1 MKKLISILGS
11 TGSIGSNTFKIIDKK
26 RNNFKIYL
34 LAANKNFNMI
44 CNQIKKYNPNIFVI
58 NDKKIYKKVHDK
70 FKKKKIKV
78 LNNYNLLNLQK
89 ISDITISAIP
99 GIAGLE
105 PTILFTKKS
114 RKILIA
120 NKESIICGWDLIK
133 KAATKNKTAI
143 IPIDSEHYSI
153 LNLLKDHTLD
163 EIKKIY
169 ITASGGPFLNIKK
182 KYLKK
187 IKPADALKHPK
198 WKMGKKISIDSSTL
212 MNKILE
218 LIEAQKLFNISNKK
232 IDILIHP
239 DSLVHAIIEFQNGL
253 VKFMYHDNSMIIP
266 LANAI
271 FNKNINID
279 KFYKNKKQNFL
290 DKIVKGL
297 KFRKVKKEIFPLIV
311 LKKKVQEYPSTPII
325 INAANEILVDHF
337 LNKKLQ
343 FLRINK
349 IIMSVLNDRNYKK
362 YAIRKPKNINHI
374 IEIDKWARETAKKYV
389 F

>member
-11 TGSIGSNTFKIIDKK
+11 TGSIGLNTFKIIDKK

-133 KAATKNKTAI
+133 KAATKNKTVI

-182 KYLKK
+182 K
-187 IKPADALKHPK
+187 
-198 WKMGKKISIDSSTL
+198 
-212 MNKILE
+212 
-218 LIEAQKLFNISNKK
+218 
-232 IDILIHP
+232 
-239 DSLVHAIIEFQNGL
+239 
-253 VKFMYHDNSMIIP
+253 
-266 LANAI
+266 
-271 FNKNINID
+271 
-279 KFYKNKKQNFL
+279 
-290 DKIVKGL
+290 
-297 KFRKVKKEIFPLIV
+297 
-311 LKKKVQEYPSTPII
+311 
-325 INAANEILVDHF
+325 
-337 LNKKLQ
+337 Q
-343 FLRINK
+343 F
-349 IIMSVLNDRNYKK
+349 S
-362 YAIRKPKNINHI
+362 
-374 IEIDKWARETAKKYV
+374 
-389 F
+389 